1 MARFSHNP
9 ETGEIFIV
17 DADSGEWRPA
27 STQEIAVGRAGVGG
41 QVAAGIEGATGI
53 PSIADAL
60 AGTNEAEALTT
71 VNPTAASIGL
81 AATVL
86 PLGSQLAKAGAGMA
100 LRLGR
105 GGPGRRVA
113 TEIDRAGRQLI
124 RRPSDVA
131 GRGTTTGQVLQRLE
145 AATEVIPGP
154 NLLPLAQKT
163 INQRRVN
170 ASFARA
176 MGVTDDATLSRAR
189 AGVTDDILDD
199 AVGALE
205 DGFAQVQDDL
215 TRGLTATTDQT
226 AARTIVDEAIDAKLV
241 PRIAKQVT
249 DKEIT
254 GKELM
259 AVRSNLTRVVQSN
272 ADFLKKEEA
281 FQIIEEIDALI
292 AQILPEAEALAFKE
306 TRNKW
311 RLWATARRGRGR
323 SPDGQI
329 NVRSIGG
336 RLAENFGDDFR
347 LGRDVSGTTPEINDF
362 LRIVREGEGLDVGL
376 PSSGT
381 AERAALGALGLGI
394 FAGN

>member
-9 ETGEIFIV
+9 ETGEILIV
-17 DADSGEWRPA
+17 DNDSGEWRPA
-27 STQEIAVGRAGVGG
+27 SKAEIAVGRAGAGG
-41 QVAAGIEGATGI
+41 QLAAGIEGATGI

-86 PLGSQLAKAGAGMA
+86 PLGTQLAKAGAGMA
-100 LRLGR
+100 LKLGR
-105 GGPGRRVA
+105 GGAGRRVA

-163 INQRRVN
+163 VNQRRVN

-199 AVGALE
+199 AVAQLE
-205 DGFAQVQDDL
+205 DGFQQVQRDISA
-215 TRGLTATTDQT
+215 GLSAADKTT
-226 AARTIVDEAIDAKLV
+226 ARTIVDEALDEKLIG
-241 PRIAKQVT
+241 RISKQVV

-272 ADFLKKEEA
+272 ADFLKKEDA
-281 FQIIEEIDALI
+281 FRIIEEIDDLI
-292 AQILPEAEALAFKE
+292 AKVLPESQALAFKE

-311 RLWATARRGRGR
+311 RLWATARRGRAR

-329 NVRSIGG
+329 NVRSMGG

-347 LGRDVSGTTPEINDF
+347 LGREAGTTDEINDF